1 MRNYAGEL
9 PDRRKRRRTVMSPF
23 RLASGVIAV
32 ALALA
37 VNVAAAQSPAP
48 KPGASDPMPPPAPP
62 KSGLASPSP
71 LQPGDAFGEPVTLPE
86 RTIVYLKGYS
96 RWDNAFDTL
105 VDAFKSLHE
114 YLDKQALQ
122 PSGPAITIYTQ
133 TDDSGF
139 SFEAA
144 LPVAQAPKD
153 PPKGD
158 IAVGPAPSG
167 KALKFVHRGSYDAMD
182 TTYEAI
188 TNYLDDKQL
197 EAKDLFIEEYAT
209 DPVKTEPG
217 KLVVNVFVPV
227 K

>member
-1 MRNYAGEL
+1 MRNYAGES
-9 PDRRKRRRTVMSPF
+9 PDRRNRRRAVMSPF
-23 RLASGVIAV
+23 RLASGVFAV
-32 ALALA
+32 AFALT

-48 KPGASDPMPPPAPP
+48 KPSDPMPPPAPP
-62 KSGLASPSP
+62 KSGASSPSP

-86 RTIVYLKGYS
+86 RTIVFIKGYS

-114 YLDKQALQ
+114 YLDKQALA

-133 TDDSGF
+133 TDDAGF

-144 LPVAQAPKD
+144 LPIAQSPKD

-158 IAVGPAPSG
+158 IAVGPAPAG

-197 EAKDLFIEEYAT
+197 EAKDLFIEEYTT
-209 DPVKTEPG
+209 DPVKTDPG

>member
-1 MRNYAGEL
+1 
-9 PDRRKRRRTVMSPF
+9 MSPSK
-23 RLASGVIAV
+23 LAAAAA
-32 ALALA
+32 ALAFALA
-37 VNVAAAQSPAP
+37 VQTAAAQTPAP
-48 KPGASDPMPPPAPP
+48 KPGASDAMPPAAPP
-62 KSGLASPSP
+62 VRSTSPSP
-71 LQPGDAFGEPVTLPE
+71 LQAGDAFGEQVTLPE
-86 RTIVYLKGYS
+86 RTIVYMKGYS
-96 RWDNAFDTL
+96 KWDSAFDTL

-114 YLDKQALQ
+114 YLDKQDVQ
-122 PSGPAITIYTQ
+122 PAGPAITIYTQ

-144 LPVAQAPKD
+144 LPIAQPPKD

-197 EAKDLFIEEYAT
+197 EAKDLFIEEYAV
-209 DPVKTEPG
+209 DPIKADPD

>member
-1 MRNYAGEL
+1 MRNYAGES
-9 PDRRKRRRTVMSPF
+9 PDRRNRRRTVMSPF
-23 RLASGVIAV
+23 RLASGVIAA
-32 ALALA
+32 ALALT
-37 VNVAAAQSPAP
+37 VNVAVAQSPTP
-48 KPGASDPMPPPAPP
+48 KQSDPMPPPAPP
-62 KSGLASPSP
+62 RSGSSPSP

-144 LPVAQAPKD
+144 LPVPQAPKD

-158 IAVGPAPSG
+158 IAVGPAPAG

-209 DPVKTEPG
+209 DPVKTDPS

>member
-1 MRNYAGEL
+1 MRKYAGES
-9 PDRRKRRRTVMSPF
+9 PDRRKRRRTVMSPL
-23 RLASGVIAV
+23 RLATAAV
-32 ALALA
+32 ALAFALTID
-37 VNVAAAQSPAP
+37 VAAAQ
-48 KPGASDPMPPPAPP
+48 KPGASQPMPPPAPP
-62 KSGLASPSP
+62 ITGPTSPSP

-86 RTIVYLKGYS
+86 RTIIYLKGYS
-96 RWDNAFDTL
+96 KWDNAFDTL

-144 LPVAQAPKD
+144 LPVAQTPKD

-209 DPVKTEPG
+209 DPVKTDPG